1 MYLITIYSS
10 KQNKLEDEEM
20 QREKVDLYRL
30 YTQLTENE
38 EQQ

>member
-1 MYLITIYSS
+1 MYLITIYSP

-30 YTQLTENE
+30 YTQLTKNK